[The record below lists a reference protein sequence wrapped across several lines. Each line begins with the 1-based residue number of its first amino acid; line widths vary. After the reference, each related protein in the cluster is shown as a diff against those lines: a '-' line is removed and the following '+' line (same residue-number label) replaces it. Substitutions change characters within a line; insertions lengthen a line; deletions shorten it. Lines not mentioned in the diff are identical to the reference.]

1 MKMMKAAVA
10 LGMALTM
17 TVTGASAVFA
27 EGETLSVATDFEIKT
42 LVPWAASEENAFLVL
57 NQAEEGLSRMDEN
70 NQPQPALCDTYEVS
84 DDKLTYTFHL
94 RDGIQWSNGEP
105 VTAADFTD
113 GTVSEFNSDDATEF
127 DVQQETADNAEFA
140 SDTED
145 SISDKAGS
153 NEADSDEEV
162 FAEAVIPDEN
172 GAVDNRQL
180 LEKYKPLV
188 RQKTRKL
195 FLIDG
200 DKDDLIQ
207 EVMIGLFKAV
217 RDYQVGKDAA
227 FRTFADLC
235 ISRQLYS
242 AIKKSNRLK
251 NQPLNSYVSIYS
263 DEFSDADELALSLI
277 HI

>member
-1 MKMMKAAVA
+1 MEFEKM
-10 LGMALTM
+10 
-17 TVTGASAVFA
+17 
-27 EGETLSVATDFEIKT
+27 
-42 LVPWAASEENAFLVL
+42 SENDIINLAQKRENA
-57 NQAEEGLSRMDEN
+57 AME
-70 NQPQPALCDTYEVS
+70 Y
-84 DDKLTYTFHL
+84 
-94 RDGIQWSNGEP
+94 
-105 VTAADFTD
+105 
-113 GTVSEFNSDDATEF
+113 
-127 DVQQETADNAEFA
+127 
-140 SDTED
+140 
-145 SISDKAGS
+145 
-153 NEADSDEEV
+153 
-162 FAEAVIPDEN
+162 
-172 GAVDNRQL
+172 L

-207 EVMIGLFKAV
+207 EGMIGLFKAV

-263 DEFSDADELALSLI
+263 DEFSDADELAGDRTVISSGSDNIANPEAIMIDRENAIDMRNKMFDKLSKMEREVLKRYLEGMTYQEI
-277 HI
+277 AADMEKSPKSIDNALQRIKGKIG

>member
-1 MKMMKAAVA
+1 MEFEKM
-10 LGMALTM
+10 
-17 TVTGASAVFA
+17 
-27 EGETLSVATDFEIKT
+27 
-42 LVPWAASEENAFLVL
+42 SENDIINLAQKRENA
-57 NQAEEGLSRMDEN
+57 AME
-70 NQPQPALCDTYEVS
+70 Y
-84 DDKLTYTFHL
+84 
-94 RDGIQWSNGEP
+94 
-105 VTAADFTD
+105 
-113 GTVSEFNSDDATEF
+113 
-127 DVQQETADNAEFA
+127 
-140 SDTED
+140 
-145 SISDKAGS
+145 
-153 NEADSDEEV
+153 
-162 FAEAVIPDEN
+162 
-172 GAVDNRQL
+172 L

-207 EVMIGLFKAV
+207 EGMIGLFKAV

-263 DEFSDADELALSLI
+263 DEFSDADELAGDRTVISSGSDNIANPEAIMIDRENAIDMQNKMFDKLSKMEREVLKRYLEGMTYQEI
-277 HI
+277 AADMEKSPKAIDNALQRIKGKIG

>member
-1 MKMMKAAVA
+1 MSENDIINLAQKRQNAA
-10 LGMALTM
+10 M
-17 TVTGASAVFA
+17 
-27 EGETLSVATDFEIKT
+27 E
-42 LVPWAASEENAFLVL
+42 
-57 NQAEEGLSRMDEN
+57 
-70 NQPQPALCDTYEVS
+70 Y
-84 DDKLTYTFHL
+84 
-94 RDGIQWSNGEP
+94 
-105 VTAADFTD
+105 
-113 GTVSEFNSDDATEF
+113 
-127 DVQQETADNAEFA
+127 
-140 SDTED
+140 
-145 SISDKAGS
+145 
-153 NEADSDEEV
+153 
-162 FAEAVIPDEN
+162 
-172 GAVDNRQL
+172 L

-207 EVMIGLFKAV
+207 EGMIGLFKAV

-263 DEFSDADELALSLI
+263 DEFSDADELAGDRTVISSGSDNIANPEAIMIDRENAIDMQNKMFDKLSKMEREVLKRYLEGMTYQEI
-277 HI
+277 AADMEKSPKSIDNALQRIKGKIG

>member
-1 MKMMKAAVA
+1 MEFEKM
-10 LGMALTM
+10 
-17 TVTGASAVFA
+17 
-27 EGETLSVATDFEIKT
+27 
-42 LVPWAASEENAFLVL
+42 SENDIINLAQKRENA
-57 NQAEEGLSRMDEN
+57 AME
-70 NQPQPALCDTYEVS
+70 Y
-84 DDKLTYTFHL
+84 
-94 RDGIQWSNGEP
+94 
-105 VTAADFTD
+105 
-113 GTVSEFNSDDATEF
+113 
-127 DVQQETADNAEFA
+127 
-140 SDTED
+140 
-145 SISDKAGS
+145 
-153 NEADSDEEV
+153 
-162 FAEAVIPDEN
+162 
-172 GAVDNRQL
+172 L

-207 EVMIGLFKAV
+207 EGMIGLFKAV

-263 DEFSDADELALSLI
+263 DEFSDANELAGDRTVISSGSDNIANPEAIMIDRENAIDMQNKMFDKLSKMEREVLKRYLEGMTYQEI
-277 HI
+277 AADMEKSPKSIDNALQRIKGKIG

>member
-1 MKMMKAAVA
+1 MEFEKM
-10 LGMALTM
+10 
-17 TVTGASAVFA
+17 
-27 EGETLSVATDFEIKT
+27 
-42 LVPWAASEENAFLVL
+42 SENDIINLAQKRENA
-57 NQAEEGLSRMDEN
+57 AME
-70 NQPQPALCDTYEVS
+70 Y
-84 DDKLTYTFHL
+84 
-94 RDGIQWSNGEP
+94 
-105 VTAADFTD
+105 
-113 GTVSEFNSDDATEF
+113 
-127 DVQQETADNAEFA
+127 
-140 SDTED
+140 
-145 SISDKAGS
+145 
-153 NEADSDEEV
+153 
-162 FAEAVIPDEN
+162 
-172 GAVDNRQL
+172 L

-207 EVMIGLFKAV
+207 EGMIGLFKAV

-263 DEFSDADELALSLI
+263 DEFSDADELAGDRTVISSGSDNIANPEAIMIDRENAIDMQNKMFDKLSKMEREVLKRYLEGMTYQEI
-277 HI
+277 AADMEKSPKSIDNALQRIKGKIE

>member
-1 MKMMKAAVA
+1 MEFEKM
-10 LGMALTM
+10 
-17 TVTGASAVFA
+17 
-27 EGETLSVATDFEIKT
+27 
-42 LVPWAASEENAFLVL
+42 SENDIINLAQKRENA
-57 NQAEEGLSRMDEN
+57 AME
-70 NQPQPALCDTYEVS
+70 Y
-84 DDKLTYTFHL
+84 
-94 RDGIQWSNGEP
+94 
-105 VTAADFTD
+105 
-113 GTVSEFNSDDATEF
+113 
-127 DVQQETADNAEFA
+127 
-140 SDTED
+140 
-145 SISDKAGS
+145 
-153 NEADSDEEV
+153 
-162 FAEAVIPDEN
+162 
-172 GAVDNRQL
+172 L

-207 EVMIGLFKAV
+207 EGMIGLFKAV

-263 DEFSDADELALSLI
+263 DEFSDADELAGDRTVISSGSDNIANPEAIMIDRENAIDMQNKMFDKLSKMEREVLKRYLEGMTYQEI
-277 HI
+277 AADIEKSPKSIDNALQRIKGKIG

>member
-1 MKMMKAAVA
+1 MEFEKM
-10 LGMALTM
+10 
-17 TVTGASAVFA
+17 
-27 EGETLSVATDFEIKT
+27 
-42 LVPWAASEENAFLVL
+42 SENDIINLAQKRENA
-57 NQAEEGLSRMDEN
+57 AME
-70 NQPQPALCDTYEVS
+70 Y
-84 DDKLTYTFHL
+84 
-94 RDGIQWSNGEP
+94 
-105 VTAADFTD
+105 
-113 GTVSEFNSDDATEF
+113 
-127 DVQQETADNAEFA
+127 
-140 SDTED
+140 
-145 SISDKAGS
+145 
-153 NEADSDEEV
+153 
-162 FAEAVIPDEN
+162 
-172 GAVDNRQL
+172 L

-207 EVMIGLFKAV
+207 EGMIGLFKAV

-263 DEFSDADELALSLI
+263 DEFSDADELAGDRTVISSRSDNIANPEAIMIDRENAIDMQNKMFDKLSKMEREVLKRYLEGMTYQEI
-277 HI
+277 AADMEKSPKSIDNALQRIKGKIG

>member
-1 MKMMKAAVA
+1 MSENDIINLAQKREDAA
-10 LGMALTM
+10 M
-17 TVTGASAVFA
+17 
-27 EGETLSVATDFEIKT
+27 E
-42 LVPWAASEENAFLVL
+42 
-57 NQAEEGLSRMDEN
+57 
-70 NQPQPALCDTYEVS
+70 Y
-84 DDKLTYTFHL
+84 
-94 RDGIQWSNGEP
+94 
-105 VTAADFTD
+105 
-113 GTVSEFNSDDATEF
+113 
-127 DVQQETADNAEFA
+127 
-140 SDTED
+140 
-145 SISDKAGS
+145 
-153 NEADSDEEV
+153 
-162 FAEAVIPDEN
+162 
-172 GAVDNRQL
+172 L

-207 EVMIGLFKAV
+207 EGMIGLFKAV

-263 DEFSDADELALSLI
+263 DEFSDADELAGDRTVISSGSDNIANPEAIVIGRENAIDMQNKMFDKLSKMEREVLKRYLEGMTYQEI
-277 HI
+277 AADMEKSPKSIDNALQRIKGKIG

>member
-1 MKMMKAAVA
+1 M
-10 LGMALTM
+10 
-17 TVTGASAVFA
+17 
-27 EGETLSVATDFEIKT
+27 
-42 LVPWAASEENAFLVL
+42 SENDIINLAQKRENA
-57 NQAEEGLSRMDEN
+57 AME
-70 NQPQPALCDTYEVS
+70 Y
-84 DDKLTYTFHL
+84 
-94 RDGIQWSNGEP
+94 
-105 VTAADFTD
+105 
-113 GTVSEFNSDDATEF
+113 
-127 DVQQETADNAEFA
+127 
-140 SDTED
+140 
-145 SISDKAGS
+145 
-153 NEADSDEEV
+153 
-162 FAEAVIPDEN
+162 
-172 GAVDNRQL
+172 L

-207 EVMIGLFKAV
+207 EGMIGLFKAV

-263 DEFSDADELALSLI
+263 DEFSDADELAGDRTVISSGSDNIANPEAIMIDRENAIDMQNKMFDKLSKMEREVLKRYLEGMTYQEI
-277 HI
+277 AADMEKSPKSIDNAVQRIKGKIG

>member
-1 MKMMKAAVA
+1 MEFEKMSENDIINLAQKRQNAA
-10 LGMALTM
+10 M
-17 TVTGASAVFA
+17 
-27 EGETLSVATDFEIKT
+27 E
-42 LVPWAASEENAFLVL
+42 
-57 NQAEEGLSRMDEN
+57 
-70 NQPQPALCDTYEVS
+70 Y
-84 DDKLTYTFHL
+84 
-94 RDGIQWSNGEP
+94 
-105 VTAADFTD
+105 
-113 GTVSEFNSDDATEF
+113 
-127 DVQQETADNAEFA
+127 
-140 SDTED
+140 
-145 SISDKAGS
+145 
-153 NEADSDEEV
+153 
-162 FAEAVIPDEN
+162 
-172 GAVDNRQL
+172 L

-207 EVMIGLFKAV
+207 EGMIGLFKAV

-263 DEFSDADELALSLI
+263 DEFSDADELAGDRTVISSGSDNIANPEAIMIDRENAIDMQNKMFDKLSKMEREVLKRYLEGMTYQEI
-277 HI
+277 VADMEKSPKSIDNALQRIKGKIG

>member
-1 MKMMKAAVA
+1 M
-10 LGMALTM
+10 
-17 TVTGASAVFA
+17 
-27 EGETLSVATDFEIKT
+27 
-42 LVPWAASEENAFLVL
+42 SENDIINLAQKRENA
-57 NQAEEGLSRMDEN
+57 AME
-70 NQPQPALCDTYEVS
+70 Y
-84 DDKLTYTFHL
+84 
-94 RDGIQWSNGEP
+94 
-105 VTAADFTD
+105 
-113 GTVSEFNSDDATEF
+113 
-127 DVQQETADNAEFA
+127 
-140 SDTED
+140 
-145 SISDKAGS
+145 
-153 NEADSDEEV
+153 
-162 FAEAVIPDEN
+162 
-172 GAVDNRQL
+172 L

-207 EVMIGLFKAV
+207 EGMIGLFKAV

-263 DEFSDADELALSLI
+263 DEFSDADELAGDRTVISSGSDNIANPEAIMIDRENAIDMQNKMFDKLSKMEREVLKRYLDGMTYQEI
-277 HI
+277 AADMEKSPKSIDNALQRIKGKIG